1 MPELSPHARAR
12 MAERHITEDHI
23 RSALNRKRG
32 RPFPGDNGRI
42 VVLGY
47 GDGKRILRVVLT
59 PDQKVIISVMWL
71 DD

>member
-1 MPELSPHARAR
+1 MPEIVPHARDR
-12 MAERHITEDHI
+12 MRERGITEDHI
-23 RSALNRKRG
+23 RSALNRRRG
-32 RPFPGDNGRI
+32 RPSPGDNGRI

-59 PDQKVIISVMWL
+59 PDQQTIISVMWL